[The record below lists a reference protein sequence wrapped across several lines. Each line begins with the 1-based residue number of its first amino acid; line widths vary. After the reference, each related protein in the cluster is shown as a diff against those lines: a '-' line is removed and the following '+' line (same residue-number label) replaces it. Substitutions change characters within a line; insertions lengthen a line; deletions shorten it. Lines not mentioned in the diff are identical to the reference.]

1 MTDGKISQKTKANT
15 EKIVEPQRS
24 NLNNEI
30 SISNRRFKTL
40 FKLKN
45 QIPIPNLRK
54 CLAQIN
60 LRQKNPIY
68 NPRIKIQFPIQEY
81 VCLKS
86 LGIYDLAK
94 FLGESAKKIYINK
107 HLIKNYVRKL

>member
-1 MTDGKISQKTKANT
+1 MERLAKRQKLIQKKL
-15 EKIVEPQRS
+15 ESLKDRIPIMKSKFPIED
-24 NLNNEI
+24 L
-30 SISNRRFKTL
+30 KL
-40 FKLKN
+40 YFKLKN

-54 CLAQIN
+54 CLAQIH
-60 LRQKNPIY
+60 LRPKNPIY

>member
-1 MTDGKISQKTKANT
+1 MESLKDRIPIMKSKFPIEDLK
-15 EKIVEPQRS
+15 
-24 NLNNEI
+24 LY
-30 SISNRRFKTL
+30 

-45 QIPIPNLRK
+45 QIPILNLRK
-54 CLAQIN
+54 CLAQIH
-60 LRQKNPIY
+60 LRPKNPIY

-86 LGIYDLAK
+86 LGIYDLAE

>member
-1 MTDGKISQKTKANT
+1 MGPNMNICL
-15 EKIVEPQRS
+15 
-24 NLNNEI
+24 NL
-30 SISNRRFKTL
+30 KH

-45 QIPIPNLRK
+45 QIPVLNLRK
-54 CLAQIN
+54 CLAQIH

-86 LGIYDLAK
+86 LRIYDLAK

-107 HLIKNYVRKL
+107 YAHYLKQHFTTKKQTFIQSYEKYFITI